1 MQWMSRKPNVT
12 RHPPPRSPRRA
23 LGGRRTVLGACVIGF
38 GLAGCDACGTAKD
51 RAGADAGAASGLK
64 PEQANQVLAR
74 VGQRSITLGDY
85 AAALERMDPFERMR
99 YQTPDRR
106 QALLD
111 EMINVELLAREAE
124 RRGLDTR
131 PETVELVR
139 QYQRD
144 EVLRRLRESLPR
156 PEQLPAADVSRYY
169 QEQHAEFKE
178 PERRRAAQIALEDES
193 LARRVLAEA
202 SSADPERW
210 GELVAKYGHKS
221 VAADPALVRAPLQ
234 VPGDLGMLSQEADSP
249 EAAGGVAEPIR
260 KAVFEISEVGRAH
273 PQLIQH
279 GGRFHIV
286 RLVSKVEARQRSLAE
301 VDSVIRAR
309 LVQKLQAEAETA
321 LIARLRKSISV
332 KVDESAL
339 GRVPP
344 PAPAGTLPPA
354 ATPPL
359 PDAPSPAAPR

>member
-1 MQWMSRKPNVT
+1 
-12 RHPPPRSPRRA
+12 
-23 LGGRRTVLGACVIGF
+23 
-38 GLAGCDACGTAKD
+38 
-51 RAGADAGAASGLK
+51 
-64 PEQANQVLAR
+64 VLAR

-144 EVLRRLRESLPR
+144 EVLRRLRDSLPG
-156 PEQLPAADVSRYY
+156 PEELPAADVSRYY
-169 QEQHAEFKE
+169 QEQRAEFQE
-178 PERRRAAQIALEDES
+178 PERRRAAQIALADET

-202 SSADPERW
+202 SNADPERW
-210 GELVAKYGHKS
+210 AELIAKYGDKT
-221 VAADPALVRAPLQ
+221 VVADPAAARTPLQ
-234 VPGDLGMLSQEADSP
+234 VPGDLGMLSQNSEGPAGAVDV
-249 EAAGGVAEPIR
+249 AAPIR

-301 VDSVIRAR
+301 ADSAIRAR
-309 LVQKLQAEAETA
+309 LIQKLQAEAEAA
-321 LIARLRKSISV
+321 LIARLRRSIPVS
-332 KVDESAL
+332 VDESML
-339 GRVPP
+339 GGVSP
-344 PAPAGTLPPA
+344 PAPVGTLPPA
-354 ATPPL
+354 ATSPPSG
-359 PDAPSPAAPR
+359 PGPAEPR